1 MIQDRTPRILA
12 LDDDLTWLSQI
23 PIIFEDHGYIIDAY
37 SNIDQGLMT
46 IESNFYDVVL
56 LDMNFEGDTRTGL
69 DIFRRISAKD
79 SEVDVIVISG
89 ETEARKLIDVM
100 NAGITQFI
108 PKPANAEQI
117 RNAVDQVLKK
127 RELRRRSIIL
137 NQSKESLII
146 GSSKSI
152 IELKSE
158 IIKAAQSGV
167 RDILVTG
174 ESGTGKEVVARAI
187 ADLADPSKRFIPV
200 HCAAINDGIA
210 ESELFGHVKGAFTSA
225 DRDRIGAFEAAQ
237 GGFVFLDEIGDM
249 PLTMQSHLLRVLN
262 DRTFYRI
269 GGTQEVQAD
278 VRFIAATN
286 KNLQQAIRQGTFRED
301 LYFRLAVIPLTL
313 PPLRERLEDVPSLVH
328 HFLTRRDGIGANTR
342 RTLSPAALEAL
353 TRYTWPGNVRELEN
367 VLTRALILCPEET
380 IEPEHLS
387 LPAPCPTPT
396 PIGAQDPPAELMMF
410 SYHKSMEAYSHKL
423 IEAALQRSGW
433 NQTKAAELLGL
444 QRTYLTRILREKQIT
459 RKPGTSDPPQE
470 NQGA

>member
-249 PLTMQSHLLRVLN
+249 PLNQQAKLLRVL
-262 DRTFYRI
+262 
-269 GGTQEVQAD
+269 QERKVQRVGATEER
-278 VRFIAATN
+278 VASFKTICATN
-286 KNLQQAIRQGTFRED
+286 VDLNKAIIEKRFRED
-301 LYFRLAVIPLTL
+301 LLYRVAKFKI
-313 PPLRERLEDVPSLVH
+313 EIPSLRRRIEDIPELIF
-328 HFLTRRDGIGANTR
+328 HFLAIKFQNKVTITPQAIG
-342 RTLSPAALEAL
+342 LLQS
-353 TRYTWPGNVRELEN
+353 YYWPGNVRQLEAT
-367 VLTRALILCPEET
+367 VET
-380 IEPEHLS
+380 MAYRSEQKTIREKDVCKAIPDLS
-387 LPAPCPTPT
+387 NLVTSKNT
-396 PIGAQDPPAELMMF
+396 VSFLGKQG
-410 SYHKSMEAYSHKL
+410 
-423 IEAALQRSGW
+423 AALVSQERKRFEKAIIDAHGDR
-433 NQTKAAELLGL
+433 TKAAEILNISRATFFRRAKELGL
-444 QRTYLTRILREKQIT
+444 VSERRI
-459 RKPGTSDPPQE
+459 
-470 NQGA
+470 